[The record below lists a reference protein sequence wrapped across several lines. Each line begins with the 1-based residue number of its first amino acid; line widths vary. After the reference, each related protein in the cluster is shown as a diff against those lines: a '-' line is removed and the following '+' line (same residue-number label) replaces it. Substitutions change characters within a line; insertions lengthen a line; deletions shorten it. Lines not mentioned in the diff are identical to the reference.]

1 MVIVNLLTFIM
12 YSSTLL
18 KYDPMTLSFQ
28 QSPYFG
34 VGKIMQGT
42 GYFLAAVHK
51 AGGDGKFKTALC
63 LASKLSKVHSG
74 GHRPVEGCMIFG
86 LTELSVTVV

>member
-34 VGKIMQGT
+34 VGKLMQGS

-51 AGGDGKFKTALC
+51 AGGDGKFNTAVFF
-63 LASKLSKVHSG
+63 LASKLIQGALRGSPT
-74 GHRPVEGCMIFG
+74 R
-86 LTELSVTVV
+86 